1 MTGLMCDFLSN
12 EGLMPRK
19 AIRTV
24 VTVLKQSVSVIE
36 AVEHLVIRLLGF
48 AALIYELVRGF
59 FHGK

>member
-1 MTGLMCDFLSN
+1 
-12 EGLMPRK
+12 MPRK